1 MTDKYTKQLRRVFAV
16 LLTLTLLTFTPLTVN
31 AEDSSPSECYMDE
44 TFVKKEE
51 EIRQAIQLR
60 TDILKT
66 KEKILVSYHE
76 DFLER
81 KG

>member
-44 TFVKKEE
+44 TTLVLKRSLVKG
-51 EIRQAIQLR
+51 AG
-60 TDILKT
+60 
-66 KEKILVSYHE
+66 S
-76 DFLER
+76 
-81 KG
+81 G